1 MNKIWNKT
9 SRKGIAT
16 GLLIVLMM
24 LTTVLPVW
32 AAENQTPDI
41 SPWAVGDLNEG
52 EKYGI
57 YPMEWYY
64 QDFRTEVSQ
73 ERLEVLLEST
83 SSKIEAI
90 GLEKKDEFVPV
101 SYKGDGTRGDVII
114 RLYNILGEYGLVSV
128 QSPVEYMQERGII
141 QGTSKGLEL
150 DSICTTEQSVILAT
164 RLITDTYNVLGAG
177 SKGLA
182 WKVEHNGNTVYLL
195 GSIHVGSNELYPLNQ
210 KLKKAFDESD
220 TLVVEANLLNPG
232 DGLEYFMTKSMYQ
245 DGTNLEDVLSQ
256 ETYEKLLKVLNQ
268 YGIQSEAISTYKPWR
283 LANDL
288 SVMLATNSEDTQQSA
303 QAAGLGIDVYFL
315 LNAFLSQKPIAELE
329 GIKYQADLFDG
340 LSVEFQEE
348 YLEAILDSIL
358 EPQEEEGNT
367 SADLLDEWVNLW
379 IKGDIEGFTS
389 SYTQSIDGTENELTN
404 MLFGKRDLDMSEN
417 IRKMLDS
424 EEKGTYFVV
433 VGAGH
438 LVTENSI
445 VHLLKEMGYVVEV
458 VQ

>member
-1 MNKIWNKT
+1 
-9 SRKGIAT
+9 
-16 GLLIVLMM
+16 
-24 LTTVLPVW
+24 
-32 AAENQTPDI
+32 
-41 SPWAVGDLNEG
+41 
-52 EKYGI
+52 
-57 YPMEWYY
+57 
-64 QDFRTEVSQ
+64 
-73 ERLEVLLEST
+73 
-83 SSKIEAI
+83 
-90 GLEKKDEFVPV
+90 
-101 SYKGDGTRGDVII
+101 
-114 RLYNILGEYGLVSV
+114 
-128 QSPVEYMQERGII
+128 
-141 QGTSKGLEL
+141 
-150 DSICTTEQSVILAT
+150 
-164 RLITDTYNVLGAG
+164 
-177 SKGLA
+177 
-182 WKVEHNGNTVYLL
+182 
-195 GSIHVGSNELYPLNQ
+195 
-210 KLKKAFDESD
+210 
-220 TLVVEANLLNPG
+220 
-232 DGLEYFMTKSMYQ
+232 MTKSMYQ

-445 VHLLKEMGYVVEV
+445 VHRLIEMGYEVEV